1 MAHHSKSINKLQ
13 RSKNLFRLFQF
24 VLTALIAAS
33 VNLGTWAAANAR
45 SLNHGGAPPDP
56 AIHPIS
62 VDHMETVALSN
73 PTGSDPLTLSEMT
86 TAKTLAENSTQMRE
100 ILLRT
105 ATVVRPSQM
114 AALNTV
120 LPLYVERHDESKD
133 APADTRRA
141 NVYYYDYANDE
152 AFVQI
157 VNLKTGQVDEVNT
170 LGRNPL
176 PITSAET
183 EAAVQLILDHPRLGK
198 ALRDMTFQ
206 AIGLPLDAA
215 WQIQAQGVPF
225 FEESA
230 RESQLEKITA
240 ICEYHRCAQLFI
252 PFNDSS
258 FIDTSNLV
266 VDLSAGQLLWM
277 DNALQLYINSTP
289 VNPGATLYIPLIFR

>member
-1 MAHHSKSINKLQ
+1 MAHHSKSINKLH
-13 RSKNLFRLFQF
+13 RTKNLFRRFQF
-24 VLTALIAAS
+24 LLTALIMAA
-33 VNLGTWAAANAR
+33 VNLGALASANAR
-45 SLNHGGAPPDP
+45 SFQHGSAPPDP

-86 TAKTLAENSTQMRE
+86 TAKTLAESSTQMQA
-100 ILLRT
+100 IQLRA

-114 AALNTV
+114 ATLSTV
-120 LPLYVERHDESKD
+120 QPLYVERHDESKD
-133 APADTRRA
+133 MPTETRRA

-198 ALRDMTFQ
+198 LLRDMTFQ

-225 FEESA
+225 FVESA
-230 RESQLEKITA
+230 QDSRLEKITA

-252 PFNDSS
+252 PFNDSN

-266 VDLSAGQLLWM
+266 IDLSAGQLLWM
-277 DNALQLYINSTP
+277 DQALQLYINSTP

>member
-1 MAHHSKSINKLQ
+1 M
-13 RSKNLFRLFQF
+13 
-24 VLTALIAAS
+24 
-33 VNLGTWAAANAR
+33 
-45 SLNHGGAPPDP
+45 
-56 AIHPIS
+56 
-62 VDHMETVALSN
+62 
-73 PTGSDPLTLSEMT
+73 
-86 TAKTLAENSTQMRE
+86 
-100 ILLRT
+100 
-105 ATVVRPSQM
+105 
-114 AALNTV
+114 
-120 LPLYVERHDESKD
+120 
-133 APADTRRA
+133 
-141 NVYYYDYANDE
+141 YYYDYANDE

-198 ALRDMTFQ
+198 SLRDMTFQ

-225 FEESA
+225 FVESA
-230 RESQLEKITA
+230 QDSRLEKITA

-289 VNPGATLYIPLIFR
+289 VNPGAMLYIPLIFR